1 KQTKDRLMI
10 YSVLKFEIGSTVKIK
25 DDQNS
30 LYSKLKELISILE
43 SIQDR
48 EREKQ
53 KIVTSNTIS
62 IIALI
67 ISILT
72 LIYNFVN

>member
-1 KQTKDRLMI
+1 MI